1 MRKLFTTVAVGV
13 LTLVGASMVYGQTY
27 YRAWEI
33 TGLGGMRVYD
43 DDVVFMDPGFV
54 FGGKLAWFPHP
65 NIGVEGTM
73 SFSSADLV
81 SEQDLEDLTGEEV
94 DFEAID
100 VFEVRLDAVYQFLY
114 NFDQRVV
121 PYVSAGVGQFVF
133 DTDGA
138 EFNEPNT
145 TFNWGGGLKIFFTPQ
160 FGIRLDAR
168 DNVAIV
174 ERDFRETGGALPGR
188 DTKTFQANNPE
199 FQGGIVISF
208 GGSDEDFGIRD
219 TDMDGVRDADDLC
232 PNTPRGVIVD
242 QTGCPVDSDGDGVP
256 DGLDACP
263 STPAGAQVDERGC
276 PLDSDNDGVY
286 DGLDQC
292 PNTPAGVQVDENGC
306 PMEVEEEAKAC
317 LDDQSWYTGDATIS
331 FDGRSWVKF
340 GATQTASMDILTQ
353 VGEYEGVPIYVG
365 QRARQPYREVW
376 LPLCAPADTYQPYRR
391 VSEVRGTTGFIRD
404 AN

>member
-1 MRKLFTTVAVGV
+1 MRKLLTTVAVGV

-27 YRAWEI
+27 YRAWEV
-33 TGLGGMRVYD
+33 TGLGGVRVYD
-43 DDVVFMDPGFV
+43 DDVVFLDSGFV

-65 NIGVEGTM
+65 NIGVEGTV
-73 SFSSADLV
+73 SFSNADV
-81 SEQDLEDLTGEEV
+81 TDEV
-94 DFEAID
+94 DTGASDVD
-100 VFEVRLDAVYQFLY
+100 VFELRLDAVYQFLY
-114 NFDQRVV
+114 NFDQKVV

-133 DTDGA
+133 ESDIA
-138 EFNEPNT
+138 EFDEPNT
-145 TFNWGGGLKIFFTPQ
+145 TFNWGGGLKIFFTPN
-160 FGIRLDAR
+160 FGVRLDGR

-174 ERDFRETGGALPGR
+174 ERTFAGDQSNIPG
-188 DTKTFQANNPE
+188 TKTFQADNPE

-263 STPAGAQVDERGC
+263 STPEGAMVDERGC

-292 PNTPAGVQVDENGC
+292 PNTPAGVQVDETGC
-306 PMEVEEEAKAC
+306 PIEEEEEEVKAC
-317 LDDQSWYTGDATIS
+317 LDDQPWYTGDATIS

-365 QRARQPYREVW
+365 QRARRPFREVW
-376 LPLCAPADTYQPYRR
+376 LPLCAPADTYQPYRTAR
-391 VSEVRGTTGFIRD
+391 EVRGTTGFIRD